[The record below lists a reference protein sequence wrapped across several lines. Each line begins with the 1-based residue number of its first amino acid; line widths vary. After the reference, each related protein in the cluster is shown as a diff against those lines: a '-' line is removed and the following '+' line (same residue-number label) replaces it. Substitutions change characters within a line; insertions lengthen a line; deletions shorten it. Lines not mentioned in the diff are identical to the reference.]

1 MIDFTPL
8 SYGDYVLPDWA
19 QALGW
24 MMAVVSVVMIPVF
37 GVVEI
42 WKSYYTQEYNELSF
56 LRVIFSINIDRMT
69 ILVFTF
75 AF

>member
-24 MMAVVSVVMIPVF
+24 MMAVVSIVMIPVF
-37 GVVEI
+37 AVVEI
-42 WKSYYTQEYNELSF
+42 WKSYYMPEYQELSF
-56 LRVIFSINIDRMT
+56 FRVR
-69 ILVFTF
+69 
-75 AF
+75 